1 MSQRLK
7 LRLLASLRTKAASDG
22 YTLTPA
28 VLLVLGL
35 VVGGLGVVAL
45 SNWSSLSALLP
56 GTDAREIADMGADRI
71 IAYWSDNAQNRQ
83 LLVAGSTAP
92 STWSTTNT
100 ALQSPCVSSQSSRP
114 GTTGFPTS
122 LAVALKDGQFRN
134 LDNMT
139 QVDTGSQR
147 FRLVAVRY
155 TTGPNTGTTAEL
167 QNRRSIYRTFTAA
180 ATPSWSQTSAV
191 GTLPTGS
198 TFNQLINLDDPDGGG
213 SVAAGNNTGSIA
225 ITVEGRVYKS
235 DGTYSTYITT
245 KEYEILPKCCG
256 GSLGGNDS
264 RSLGAD
270 SRFCGVEFGMVVGI
284 NGGRFASSNSNDR
297 YTMRNTANQVV
308 NLASIVGVIANPND
322 TWIRAAVGAPTTV
335 PQLGCR
341 TVPGPCTTT
350 NFSTDQFNNDRIPG
364 DPISTLIG
372 SYPNPT
378 GQAASPCWPGTQ
390 TNVYGDAASVLGRA
404 ASCIP
409 FAPISFKPTPS
420 DPTGLPSIASRYTY
434 TWRANGN
441 PDIVSRQTVNSDNI
455 PTSYQGYPS
464 FIINGAAAA
473 GDDTVRIWLRANN
486 SNQLATASSPA
497 SPTPSNP
504 AVITPYLE
512 YCNTKYLPSDQC
524 ASVFQSGGSNIHT
537 WAVVSQGDQV
547 PTSRADT
554 IAIGD
559 KFDNSTAV
567 TTPATGFA
575 GYAAG
580 STPRWPSV
588 WTERDQN
595 GIGIGSGD
603 LLIRNITS
611 PTNIGSAATFNDIGT
626 DQGATV
632 TNRPAIARAVNL
644 YALLNPVLEFTF
656 TRTRAS
662 AAASTSA
669 LRLDYAFTS
678 PITTD
683 AAIGTAG
690 GTDPADWLQL
700 ATVTADGVVAVSNS
714 ATNRSTGTSGA
725 CSQTTT
731 SPYSASL
738 TAAPGPLFTCRIQ
751 LPAAATGAANRF
763 NHYVKFRL
771 SANSNLGTAL
781 ADGTSSTVAND
792 HISEI
797 NLTKVEIKSYNTSTL
812 ATERPSYLNWCE
824 YSSSFPIT
832 ANFTGGFH
840 CLGPTIDMRAV
851 NGSNVSSNRFFIDTS
866 DASVS
871 FYYNRTEDTRGIRN
885 FLPAAGATTGVAG
898 PLMVLTNGASL
909 ANVICP
915 TPPSNTAYTGR
926 ANSTT
931 NAPDENC
938 TANVPEN
945 VFNPVGE
952 YDRFNIFGR
961 DTTPGNICRE
971 FDVANR
977 PCMQII
983 AIGADSSTTSTAGRA
998 RIAGAWIYMPWGLVG
1013 FRVNGCGSI
1022 QSLTNAAYYVDDSWN
1037 YGGRLWARSVYA
1049 CGQNHFRVPPSSSAN
1064 LSALI
1069 GSSSSADINYVG
1081 WTGQDWVA
1089 RSTSGTVIGSLN

>member
-7 LRLLASLRTKAASDG
+7 LRLLASLRTKTASDG
-22 YTLTPA
+22 YTITPA
-28 VLLVLGL
+28 VLLVMGL

-100 ALQSPCVSSQSSRP
+100 ALQSPCVSSQSTRP
-114 GTTGFPTS
+114 GGTGFPTS

-139 QVDTGSQR
+139 QVGTGTQR

-167 QNRRSIYRTFTAA
+167 RNRRSIYRTFTAA
-180 ATPSWSQTSAV
+180 ATPTWSQTSAL

-198 TFNQLINLDDPDGGG
+198 NFNQLINLDDPDGGG
-213 SVAAGNNTGSIA
+213 SLAGGNNTGSIA

-270 SRFCGVEFGMVVGI
+270 TRFCGVEFGIVAGI
-284 NGGRFASSNSNDR
+284 NGGRFFSQQANDR
-297 YTMRNTANQVV
+297 YTTRNASNQVV
-308 NLASIVGVIANPND
+308 NLASLVGVVA
-322 TWIRAAVGAPTTV
+322 APTHTWTRYSV
-335 PQLGCR
+335 SPLFNGSQIGCR
-341 TVPGPCTTT
+341 TVPSLCNVGSDTG
-350 NFSTDQFNNDRIPG
+350 DRIPG
-364 DPISTLIG
+364 DANSIRN
-372 SYPNPT
+372 SY
-378 GQAASPCWPGTQ
+378 GIPGTGG
-390 TNVYGDAASVLGRA
+390 TTTSVPGPCPYTTLSGSNTYGDQKSIDGRA
-404 ASCIP
+404 AGCIP
-409 FAPISFKPTPS
+409 FAPIYFS
-420 DPTGLPSIASRYTY
+420 TGLPSIASRYTY
-434 TWRANGN
+434 NWTANGN
-441 PDIVSRQTVNSDNI
+441 PDIVSRTAVNSSNL
-455 PTSYQGYPS
+455 PTSYGGYPS
-464 FIINGAAAA
+464 FIINGSGN
-473 GDDTVRIWLRANN
+473 GDDTLRIWLRANS
-486 SNQLATASSPA
+486 SNQLAVASSPA
-497 SPTPSNP
+497 SPTASNP
-504 AVITPYLE
+504 AVTTPYLE
-512 YCNTKYLPSDQC
+512 YCNTKYLPSNQC
-524 ASVFQSGGSNIHT
+524 ASVFPSGGSNIHT
-537 WAVVSQGDQV
+537 WAVVSQGGVV
-547 PTSRADT
+547 PTSNTAG

-559 KFDNSTAV
+559 TFNNSTAV
-567 TTPATGFA
+567 TTPETGFA

-580 STPRWPSV
+580 STPRWPSI

-595 GIGIGSGD
+595 GMGITTGD
-603 LLIRNITS
+603 MLIRNITT
-611 PTNIGSAATFNDIGT
+611 PTAIGSAVTFNDIGT

-644 YALLNPVLEFTF
+644 YALSNPVLEFTF
-656 TRTRAS
+656 TRSRAS

-669 LRLDYAFTS
+669 LRLDYGFTS
-678 PITTD
+678 PITTNP
-683 AAIGTAG
+683 AIGTAG
-690 GTDPADWLQL
+690 GTDPAGWVQL

-725 CSQTTT
+725 CARTTT
-731 SPYSASL
+731 GPYSSSL

-771 SANSNLGTAL
+771 SANSNLGSATT
-781 ADGTSSTVAND
+781 DGTSSTVAND

-797 NLTKVEIKSYNTSTL
+797 NLTKVEIKSYNTSTS

-840 CLGPTIDMRAV
+840 CLGPAIDMRAV
-851 NGSNVSSNRFFIDTS
+851 LGGTGANSSLSSNRFWLDTT
-866 DASVS
+866 DASIS
-871 FYYNRTEDTRGIRN
+871 FYYNRTEDTRGTSSV
-885 FLPAAGATTGVAG
+885 LPVVAANSAATSGVGG
-898 PLMVLTNGASL
+898 PLIVLSQGASL
-909 ANVICP
+909 ANVRC
-915 TPPSNTAYTGR
+915 TR
-926 ANSTT
+926 ANPTT
-931 NAPDENC
+931 TAPTENC
-938 TANVPEN
+938 TTLIPEN

-961 DTTPGNICRE
+961 DTSPAPTSCTE
-971 FDVANR
+971 FGVAGK
-977 PCMQII
+977 PCMQVI
-983 AIGADSSTTSTAGRA
+983 ALGADSSTTSTAGRA

-1013 FRVNGCGSI
+1013 FRVNACGGLNPLDISE
-1022 QSLTNAAYYVDDSWN
+1022 LNTDDSWN
-1037 YGGRLWARSVYA
+1037 YGGRLWARSIYA
-1049 CGQNHFRVPPSSSAN
+1049 CGQNHFRVPPSSSAS

-1069 GSSSSADINYVG
+1069 GSSSSSDINYVG

>member
-22 YTLTPA
+22 FTLTPA

-45 SNWSSLSALLP
+45 SNWSNLSALLP

-100 ALQSPCVSSQSSRP
+100 ALQSPCVSSQSARP

-180 ATPSWSQTSAV
+180 ASPSWSQTSAV

-264 RSLGAD
+264 RGLGAD
-270 SRFCGVEFGMVVGI
+270 TRFCGVEFGIVAGI
-284 NGGRFASSNSNDR
+284 NGGRFFSQQANDR
-297 YTMRNTANQVV
+297 YTTRNASNQVV
-308 NLASIVGVIANPND
+308 NLASLVGVVA
-322 TWIRAAVGAPTTV
+322 APTHTWTRYSV
-335 PQLGCR
+335 SPLFNGSQIGCR
-341 TVPGPCTTT
+341 TVPSLCNVGSDT
-350 NFSTDQFNNDRIPG
+350 NDRIPG
-364 DPISTLIG
+364 DDNSIRNNYSV
-372 SYPNPT
+372 
-378 GQAASPCWPGTQ
+378 PGTGG
-390 TNVYGDAASVLGRA
+390 NVAAVPGPCPYTQLSGSNTYGDQNSIDGRA
-404 ASCIP
+404 AGCIR
-409 FAPISFKPTPS
+409 FASIYFS
-420 DPTGLPSIASRYTY
+420 TGLPSIASRYTY
-434 TWRANGN
+434 AWTANGN
-441 PDIVSRQTVNSDNI
+441 PDIVSRTAVNSSNL
-455 PTSYQGYPS
+455 PTSYGGYPS
-464 FIINGAAAA
+464 FIINGSNV
-473 GDDTVRIWLRANN
+473 GDDTLRIWLRANS
-486 SNQLATASSPA
+486 SNQLAAATGVPLV
-497 SPTPSNP
+497 PTPR
-504 AVITPYLE
+504 PYLE
-512 YCNTKYLPSDQC
+512 YCNTKYLPSNQC
-524 ASVFQSGGSNIHT
+524 ASVFPSGGSNIHT
-537 WAVVSQGDQV
+537 WAVVSQGGNV

-559 KFDNSTAV
+559 RFDNSTAV
-567 TTPATGFA
+567 TTPETGFA

-595 GIGIGSGD
+595 GIGISTGD

-611 PTNIGSAATFNDIGT
+611 PTAIGWAATFNDIGT

-644 YALLNPVLEFTF
+644 YALRNPVLEFTF

-678 PITTD
+678 PITTN

-690 GTDPADWLQL
+690 GTDPAGWLQL

-771 SANSNLGTAL
+771 SANSNLGTATT
-781 ADGTSSTVAND
+781 DGTSSTVAND

-824 YSSSFPIT
+824 YSSTFPIT

-840 CLGPTIDMRAV
+840 CLGPAIDMRAAS
-851 NGSNVSSNRFFIDTS
+851 GTLSSNRFWLDTT
-866 DASVS
+866 DASIS
-871 FYYNRTEDTRGIRN
+871 FYYNRTEDTRGTSSI
-885 FLPAAGATTGVAG
+885 LPAAGVTTGVGG
-898 PLMVLTNGASL
+898 PLIVLSQGASL
-909 ANVICP
+909 ANVRC
-915 TPPSNTAYTGR
+915 TR
-926 ANSTT
+926 ANPTT
-931 NAPDENC
+931 TAPTENC
-938 TANVPEN
+938 TTLIPEN

-961 DTTPGNICRE
+961 DSSPAPTGCTE
-971 FDVANR
+971 FGAASK
-977 PCMQII
+977 PCMQVI
-983 AIGADSSTTSTAGRA
+983 ALGADSSTTSTAGRA

-1013 FRVNGCGSI
+1013 FRVNACGG
-1022 QSLTNAAYYVDDSWN
+1022 LNALPISELNTDDSWN
-1037 YGGRLWARSVYA
+1037 YGGRLWARSIYA
-1049 CGQNHFRVPPSSSAN
+1049 CGQNHFRVPPSSSAS

-1069 GSSSSADINYVG
+1069 GSSSSSDINYVG